1 MLQTIAACA
10 ASYGAPTIATHSVQL
25 WDAVKF
31 EILNSTD
38 EDELAQEALNVAHAI
53 AHTLS
58 FGLNTVPPPTTPL
71 ARFLKG
77 IVKECLKLLQEPQ
90 QKQAKPAGQ
99 ILARVA
105 TASAAAHAYVVQT
118 TMPALLLI
126 YSDAEGIAKQ
136 RALLEVL
143 NLFLASSVEV
153 YGSWSDMAAYPA
165 LENPMG
171 EFREKLFEMYS
182 KALMGSVKEE
192 AGFRITAL
200 RGLVLLARLR
210 RFLEEG
216 EVGMVV
222 QYLDEVAL
230 EKGEKVELREEALRG
245 LKDVSKLKPAL
256 IMSITFPAFMA
267 QLPDYDDDE
276 AGSGAYTGTLEA
288 LAKLSLERAVFEI
301 LLTRMVNKLE
311 VILHG
316 MSPPQTNPL

>member
-1 MLQTIAACA
+1 
-10 ASYGAPTIATHSVQL
+10 
-25 WDAVKF
+25 
-31 EILNSTD
+31 
-38 EDELAQEALNVAHAI
+38 
-53 AHTLS
+53 
-58 FGLNTVPPPTTPL
+58 
-71 ARFLKG
+71 
-77 IVKECLKLLQEPQ
+77 
-90 QKQAKPAGQ
+90 
-99 ILARVA
+99 
-105 TASAAAHAYVVQT
+105 
-118 TMPALLLI
+118 MPALLLI

-143 NLFLASSVEV
+143 NLLLGSSVEV
-153 YGSWSDMAAYPA
+153 YGSWGDMAAYPA

-182 KALMGSVKEE
+182 KALMGSSKEE
-192 AGFRITAL
+192 GGFRITGL
-200 RGLVLLARLR
+200 RGLALLARLR
-210 RFLEEG
+210 RLLEEG

-230 EKGEKVELREEALRG
+230 EKGEKVELWEEALRG

-316 MSPPQTNPL
+316 MSPPTNPL